1 MVKATAILVG
11 LIFLLI
17 GIVGFVPAITS
28 ANGMLLGIFHV
39 NTAHN
44 IVHLASGIVF
54 LLCGMAGTGPLQ
66 TFFSESLESFMG
78 SSRFFGFFMVI
89 TRYSG
94 LLPKRR
100 HHPHRFVTP
109 DFLNSV
115 HVALQKN
122 GVIYIATDHLDYFRK
137 IQDIAESN
145 SSLAFA
151 ELDVELP
158 PTGFELI
165 FRQKGTPI
173 HWLVL
178 RKISPVK

>member
-94 LLPKRR
+94 LLPKMLPTRGCTLR
-100 HHPHRFVTP
+100 AGGR
-109 DFLNSV
+109 
-115 HVALQKN
+115 
-122 GVIYIATDHLDYFRK
+122 GVVFR
-137 IQDIAESN
+137 
-145 SSLAFA
+145 
-151 ELDVELP
+151 
-158 PTGFELI
+158 
-165 FRQKGTPI
+165 
-173 HWLVL
+173 L
-178 RKISPVK
+178 RPFWQQGAGLISPQRACR